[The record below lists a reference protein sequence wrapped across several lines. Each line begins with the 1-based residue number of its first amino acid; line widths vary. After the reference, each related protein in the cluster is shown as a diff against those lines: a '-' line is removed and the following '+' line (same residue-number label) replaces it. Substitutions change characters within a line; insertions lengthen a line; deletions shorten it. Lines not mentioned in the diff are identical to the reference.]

1 MAGIRFANCKAFAV
15 PATCMVALGV
25 VCIAAAAHIR
35 HGIAWHGMAGG
46 YDARENSCPCPP
58 SGRMTVTCHAELKQ
72 IDGRKLVFNV
82 SARDA
87 HEQARD
93 WPIVAYVYVYARS
106 YASCASVHGDGYRV
120 QGRCAGGREG
130 WGMAGLVTGE
140 CGKGARHW
148 CTLVDCALGPSLTRG
163 REPSASKLSRS

>member
-1 MAGIRFANCKAFAV
+1 
-15 PATCMVALGV
+15 
-25 VCIAAAAHIR
+25 
-35 HGIAWHGMAGG
+35 
-46 YDARENSCPCPP
+46 
-58 SGRMTVTCHAELKQ
+58 MTVTCHAELKQ

-93 WPIVAYVYVYARS
+93 WPTGAYVYVYAR
-106 YASCASVHGDGYRV
+106 ACVRAREWV
-120 QGRCAGGREG
+120 QGRCAGEREG

-148 CTLVDCALGPSLTRG
+148 CTLVDRALGARLTRG
-163 REPSASKLSRS
+163 REPSGSQLGRSHLKRLAAASRADVRVRAPYTGQSRFR